1 MVLVAVGDYG
11 KLAKVILVRDIT
23 MQLQRKDK
31 YERYRYKGTL
41 LYVLSV
47 PSHDIEWGMVLEASE

>member
-11 KLAKVILVRDIT
+11 KLAKVIRVRDIT
-23 MQLQRKDK
+23 MQRKDK

>member
-1 MVLVAVGDYG
+1 MVLVAVGDYS
-11 KLAKVILVRDIT
+11 KLAKVILVGDIT
-23 MQLQRKDK
+23 MQRKDK
-31 YERYRYKGTL
+31 YERYKVTL

>member
-1 MVLVAVGDYG
+1 MIFRDAAGSDEL
-11 KLAKVILVRDIT
+11 LKVILVRDIA
-23 MQLQRKDK
+23 MQRKDK